1 MSLFSIAIKDNCYF
15 TLDKK
20 MRKNQQGT
28 SYIGILLGII
38 ALAFMLKITVAV
50 WPLYWDDNA
59 INKQIADAVA
69 NSPNDIT
76 PAKFSSQMGQKF
88 DMNNIRDIKF
98 NDIATVSTKDGLQV
112 TKKYEVRKNFMLNI
126 DIVLTFEK
134 SFDKRSVES
143 K

>member
-1 MSLFSIAIKDNCYF
+1 
-15 TLDKK
+15 

-38 ALAFMLKITVAV
+38 AFAFVLKITVAI
-50 WPLYWDDNA
+50 WPSYWDDYA
-59 INKQIADAVA
+59 INKQISELVK
-69 NSPNDIT
+69 NSPEDIT
-76 PAKFSSQMGQKF
+76 PTKFSSQIGQKF

-98 NDIATVSTKDGLQV
+98 DDIATVSNKDGLQV

>member
-1 MSLFSIAIKDNCYF
+1 
-15 TLDKK
+15 

-38 ALAFMLKITVAV
+38 ALAFMLKIIVAV
-50 WPLYWDDNA
+50 WPLYWDDRV
-59 INKQIADAVA
+59 IDQQIVEQIQ
-69 NSPNDIT
+69 NSPADIS
-76 PAKFSSQMGQKF
+76 PAKFSSEVGQRF

-98 NDIATVSTKDGLQV
+98 DDIATVSTQDGLQV

>member
-1 MSLFSIAIKDNCYF
+1 
-15 TLDKK
+15 

-38 ALAFMLKITVAV
+38 ALAFVIKITVAV
-50 WPLYWDDNA
+50 WPLYIEDRA
-59 INKQIADAVA
+59 INKQISEAVS

-76 PAKFSSQMGQKF
+76 PAKFSALVGKKF
-88 DMNNIRDIKF
+88 DMNSIVDVKF

>member
-1 MSLFSIAIKDNCYF
+1 
-15 TLDKK
+15 
-20 MRKNQQGT
+20 MRKNQQGA

-38 ALAFMLKITVAV
+38 ALAFMLKIIVAV
-50 WPLYWDDNA
+50 WPLYWDDRV
-59 INKQIADAVA
+59 INKLIADEMK
-69 NSPNDIT
+69 NSPAEIT
-76 PAKFSSQMGQKF
+76 PSKFNSQMGQHF

-98 NDIATVSTKDGLQV
+98 EDIATVSTKDGLQV

-126 DIVLTFEK
+126 DLVLTFEK

>member
-1 MSLFSIAIKDNCYF
+1 
-15 TLDKK
+15 

-38 ALAFMLKITVAV
+38 ALAFMLKIIVAV
-50 WPLYWDDNA
+50 WPLYWDDHA
-59 INKQIADAVA
+59 IDQQIVEQIK
-69 NSPNDIT
+69 NSPADIT
-76 PAKFSSQMGQKF
+76 PSKFSSEVGKRLE
-88 DMNNIRDIKF
+88 MNNIRDIKF
-98 NDIATVSTKDGLQV
+98 DDIATVSTQDGLQV

>member
-1 MSLFSIAIKDNCYF
+1 
-15 TLDKK
+15 

-38 ALAFMLKITVAV
+38 AAAFLLKIIVAV
-50 WPLYWDDNA
+50 APLYIDDRTMNQ
-59 INKQIADAVA
+59 QIAEQVK
-69 NSPNDIT
+69 NSPADIT
-76 PAKFSSQMGQKF
+76 PAKFVTEIKKRF
-88 DMNNIRDIKF
+88 EMNNIRETKF
-98 NDIATVSTKDGLQV
+98 SDIATVTTKDGLQV

-126 DIVLTFEK
+126 DLVLTFEK

>member
-1 MSLFSIAIKDNCYF
+1 
-15 TLDKK
+15 

-38 ALAFMLKITVAV
+38 AAAFLLKIIVAV
-50 WPLYWDDNA
+50 APLYIDDRTMNQ
-59 INKQIADAVA
+59 QIAEQVK
-69 NSPNDIT
+69 NSPADIT
-76 PAKFSSQMGQKF
+76 PAKFVTEVGKRF
-88 DMNNIRDIKF
+88 EMNNIRETKF
-98 NDIATVSTKDGLQV
+98 SDIATVTTKDGLQV

-126 DIVLTFEK
+126 DLVLTFEK

>member
-1 MSLFSIAIKDNCYF
+1 
-15 TLDKK
+15 

-38 ALAFMLKITVAV
+38 ALAFMLKIAVAV
-50 WPLYWDDNA
+50 WPLYWDDHA
-59 INKQIADAVA
+59 IDQQIVEQIK
-69 NSPNDIT
+69 NSSADIT
-76 PAKFSSQMGQKF
+76 PSKFSSEVGRRLE
-88 DMNNIRDIKF
+88 MNNIRDIKF
-98 NDIATVSTKDGLQV
+98 DDIATVSTQDGLQV